1 MESSSANG
9 ASDIYVRA
17 WPCACVCVYVAQTHL
32 HTRGRRAVLPSPTFS
47 SPRAETVN
55 QLKVMTVYLLFSHF
69 PHLLLLLLLLSSP
82 YRTYSLAHSVSLSY
96 HFWVPPP
103 FSFFFF
109 SSSPRLLCFRSAT
122 PWSSRK
128 AFYIPHITAQLQSIV
143 FMSA

>member
-32 HTRGRRAVLPSPTFS
+32 HTWRRAVLPSPTFS
-47 SPRAETVN
+47 SPRAQTVN

-103 FSFFFF
+103 SPS
-109 SSSPRLLCFRSAT
+109 SSSPPPLAFSVFALLHRGAVEKLFISHT
-122 PWSSRK
+122 SQPS
-128 AFYIPHITAQLQSIV
+128 YNQ
-143 FMSA
+143 